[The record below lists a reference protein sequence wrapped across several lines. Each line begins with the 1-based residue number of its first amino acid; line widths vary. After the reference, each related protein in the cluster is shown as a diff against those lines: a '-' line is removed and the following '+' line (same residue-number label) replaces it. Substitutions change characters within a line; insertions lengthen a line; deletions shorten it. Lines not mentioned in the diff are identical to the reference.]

1 MRIFV
6 KELARRPGRF
16 VPVGGALTMLVV
28 LLVVLGGFL
37 DGLELSQTGPYR
49 AQEGRLLVFSKDS
62 ELLIQRS
69 QVDVAQAKALATAE
83 GVAKVGALNQVAS
96 TAEDADGEIVDIV
109 LFGYDLPTDVLP
121 AAPPDGAVI
130 DGALAERNDVKV
142 GDTLLLGATSEPVE
156 VAKIVGD
163 LSQGSPT
170 VWLSSKRWRQVVEST
185 NPSALLPVGVD
196 QALIVQPT
204 EPNLDETQLEALAKR
219 LGSGGIEVATAD
231 QAIQSLPVVQ
241 QQSSTFRGIIGVTFV
256 VTLMVVALFF
266 TLITLERVA
275 LYAVLKALGA
285 RTRNLLAGISVQ
297 AVCVSLV
304 ALLLGFV
311 LSVAFVS
318 VLPATLPVRVVPARL
333 GQIAVGV
340 LVSALLGSL
349 FTLRRVLR
357 IDPAEAIG

>member
-1 MRIFV
+1 M
-6 KELARRPGRF
+6 
-16 VPVGGALTMLVV
+16 
-28 LLVVLGGFL
+28 
-37 DGLELSQTGPYR
+37 
-49 AQEGRLLVFSKDS
+49 
-62 ELLIQRS
+62 
-69 QVDVAQAKALATAE
+69 
-83 GVAKVGALNQVAS
+83 GALNQVAS

-266 TLITLERVA
+266 TLITLERVG

-285 RTRNLLAGISVQ
+285 RTRDLLAGISVQ
-297 AVCVSLV
+297 AVCVSVV
-304 ALLLGFV
+304 ALVLGVV
-311 LSVAFVS
+311 LSAVFVS
-318 VLPATLPVRVVPARL
+318 VLPATLPVRLVPARL
-333 GQIAVGV
+333 VQIAVGV
-340 LVSALLGSL
+340 LLSALLGSL